1 MAKREQMGTG
11 FEPGTVERIAG
22 AVRYLF
28 TGKEPIWFG
37 PLNPL
42 PPLAPEDQK
51 PSVAG
56 RQFDF
61 PVGYNQRIRPRD
73 GEAVT
78 FAEMR
83 SLADGYDI
91 MRLVIETRKD
101 QMAKLRWTIRPK
113 DPKAK
118 IDDRCKAITEFF
130 ASPDR
135 EHTWDEWLRMLL
147 EDLFVIDAPALYAR
161 PTIGG
166 QLYALEPIDGATI
179 KRVIDE
185 HGRTPLPPLPAYQ
198 QILKGVPAINYT
210 RDELIYKPR
219 NPRTHKLY
227 GFSPV
232 EQVIMTV
239 NIALRRQVNQ
249 LQYYT
254 EGNVPE
260 ALASVPKEWNPDQIA
275 QFQMYWD
282 TLLEGD
288 TAARRH
294 LKFIP
299 DGVNYKETKAPPLK
313 DDYDE
318 WLARVICFA
327 FSIEPTPFVKQ
338 QNRATAQ
345 TAREQSLQEGLA
357 PIMQWVNTLC
367 DSIVVR
373 YFKAPDLEFTWQEE
387 ESQSPLE
394 AAQVSQIYLSG
405 KVLTPDEVR
414 QDLGRD
420 PLTPEERAAA
430 FPAPPMLATPEEDNP
445 AKPGDEKTPEP
456 PASEKVTKVKKKP
469 AVTTIDRERPAI
481 VKLRAKLDKVVAG
494 FLKDKAKD
502 IAAQVVAAKDQIG
515 KSDADE
521 VRRILEALN
530 FDDWAVLVGD
540 VADIVEKLTK
550 EGAAAAIAQ
559 IGLEDDKSMVSLVNE
574 QAVQWAEE
582 RAAEWVGKKRLD
594 DGSLIDNPDAQWRI
608 DESTREMLGST
619 VTQAMEEGWSN
630 DRLADEIAAAH
641 AFSPERAEMIARTE
655 TAFADVQG
663 NLLAYK
669 QSGQVQ
675 GKKWLT
681 AADCCDECQELDGME
696 VGIDDD
702 FPKDGGDGPPLHPNC
717 RCDIVPIL
725 IDEPNNDSEG

>member
-22 AVRYLF
+22 AVRYMF
-28 TGKEPIWFG
+28 TGKEPVWFG
-37 PLNPL
+37 PMNPL
-42 PPLAPEDQK
+42 PPMAPEDQK

-56 RQFDF
+56 RQLDY
-61 PVGYNQRIRPRD
+61 PVGYNQRTRPRD

-78 FAEMR
+78 FADMR
-83 SLADGYDI
+83 AFADGYDI

-101 QMAKLRWTIRPK
+101 QMAKLKWAIRPK
-113 DPKAK
+113 DAKAQ

-130 ASPDR
+130 TSPDR

-166 QLYALEPIDGATI
+166 KLYSLEPIDGATI

-198 QILKGVPAINYT
+198 QILKGVPAIDYT

-275 QFQMYWD
+275 QFQLYWD

-299 DGVNYKETKAPPLK
+299 DGVTYKETKAPPLK
-313 DDYDE
+313 DEYDE

-327 FSIEPTPFVKQ
+327 FSIAPTPFVKQ
-338 QNRATAQ
+338 QNRATAE
-345 TAREQSLQEGLA
+345 TAQQQSLEEGLA
-357 PIMQWVNTLC
+357 PIMQWVKGLGDAIIT
-367 DSIVVR
+367 R
-373 YFKAPDLEFTWQEE
+373 YFGAADLEFNWQEE

-394 AAQVSQIYLSG
+394 QAQIAQIYSSI
-405 KVLTPDEVR
+405 KVLTPDEIR
-414 QDLGRD
+414 QDLGLD
-420 PLTPEERAAA
+420 PMTPEERAAA
-430 FPAPPMLATPEEDNP
+430 FPAPPPMLAAPEEGDP
-445 AKPGDEKTPEP
+445 ANQDEPKKPEP
-456 PASEKVTKVKKKP
+456 PESEKVAKVKKKP
-469 AVTTIDRERPAI
+469 AVTTIDRDRPAI
-481 VKLRAKLDKVVAG
+481 VKLRDKLDKVVAG
-494 FLKDKAKD
+494 FLTDKAKN
-502 IAAQVVAAKDQIG
+502 IAAQVVAAKEQIG
-515 KSDADE
+515 KSE
-521 VRRILEALN
+521 VDDIRRILEALN

-559 IGLEDDKSMVSLVNE
+559 IGLEDDKSMVNLVNE

-582 RAAEWVGKKRLD
+582 RAAEWVGKKRLE

-608 DESTREMLGST
+608 DESTREMLSST

-630 DRLADEIAAAH
+630 DRLADEIEAAH

-663 NLLAYK
+663 NLIAYK

-696 VGIDDD
+696 VGIDDA

-717 RCDIVPIL
+717 RCDVVPIL
-725 IDEPNNDSEG
+725 TDDQENEG